1 MTLKQ
6 NLKNERQT
14 FGMVGRDP
22 KLQQIVQT
30 IRTAAPS
37 DASVLIEGEVGTGK
51 RLIAEAIH
59 AQSHRCSGPFI
70 RINCAAIPAE
80 LIEAEL
86 FGFRGD
92 FSKAYRDKC
101 GLIQAA
107 DGGSL
112 LLAEIAEMPAHLQ
125 TRLLRVLREHKLGL
139 LDDRFQ
145 IDVNFRLVTTTNH
158 STAALLKENLLR
170 KDLYFRISTIK
181 IRVPPLRERV
191 DDIPLLASH
200 FIERFKVQYN
210 RNIRGV
216 AKETASRLLHYDWP
230 GNICELESV
239 IEHAV
244 LFCSGDE
251 LLPECLPEHIESAR
265 CRNVAFVI
273 PSWMAMEDLEREA
286 IVQTLARTSGN
297 VKESARI
304 LHCPRPTFY
313 RKLKKFEIKFQR
325 DRSPSARKLAPS
337 I

>member
-1 MTLKQ
+1 MTHKQ
-6 NLKNERQT
+6 NLRSDLHS

-22 KLQQIVQT
+22 KLQQIIQT

-70 RINCAAIPAE
+70 SINCAEIPGE
-80 LIEAEL
+80 LIEAES
-86 FGFRGD
+86 FGFQDAFSAAPRSKRG
-92 FSKAYRDKC
+92 FVETAN
-101 GLIQAA
+101 
-107 DGGSL
+107 GGSL
-112 LLAEIAEMPAHLQ
+112 LLTEIAQMPAHLQ
-125 TRLLRVLREHKLGL
+125 IQLLRVLHERKLGRG
-139 LDDRFQ
+139 DDHVDN
-145 IDVNFRLVTTTNH
+145 DVNFRLIATTSL
-158 STAALLKENLLR
+158 STTVLLEENILR

-181 IRVPPLRERV
+181 ITVPPLRERV
-191 DDIPLLASH
+191 DDIMLLATH
-200 FIERFKVQYN
+200 FLKQFNIQYN

-216 AKETASRLLHYDWP
+216 TKEAASRLLQYAWP

-239 IEHAV
+239 IERAV

-251 LLPECLPEHIESAR
+251 LLPECLPEQFETPR
-265 CRNVAFVI
+265 CCKAAFVI
-273 PSWMAMEDLEREA
+273 PPWMPMEELEREA

-304 LHCPRPTFY
+304 LNCPRPTFY
-313 RKLKKFEIKFQR
+313 RKLKKFGIKFER
-325 DRSPSARKLAPS
+325 DRSSSARKLAPS

>member
-6 NLKNERQT
+6 NLRSDRQT

-70 RINCAAIPAE
+70 RINCAAIPAQ
-80 LIEAEL
+80 LIEADL
-86 FGFRGD
+86 FGFQGAFNAAQRG
-92 FSKAYRDKC
+92 KR
-101 GLIQAA
+101 GLIEAA
-107 DGGSL
+107 NGGSL

-125 TRLLRVLREHKLGL
+125 IRLLRVLHERKLGR
-139 LDDRFQ
+139 LDDHCD
-145 IDVNFRLVTTTNH
+145 IDVNFRLISTTSR
-158 STAALLKENLLR
+158 STAALLAENVLR

-181 IRVPPLRERV
+181 IKVPPLRERV
-191 DDIPLLASH
+191 DDILLLTTH
-200 FIERFKVQYN
+200 FLKRFNIQYD
-210 RNIRGV
+210 RAIRGV
-216 AKETASRLLHYDWP
+216 AKDAASRLLHHDWT
-230 GNICELESV
+230 GNVCELESV
-239 IEHAV
+239 IERAV

-251 LLPECLPEHIESAR
+251 LLPECLPEQFETPR
-265 CRNVAFVI
+265 CCNAAFVI
-273 PSWMAMEDLEREA
+273 PPWMPMEELEREA

-313 RKLKKFEIKFQR
+313 RKLKKFGIKFER
-325 DRSPSARKLAPS
+325 DRSPSARKPAPS

>member
-1 MTLKQ
+1 
-6 NLKNERQT
+6 
-14 FGMVGRDP
+14 
-22 KLQQIVQT
+22 
-30 IRTAAPS
+30 
-37 DASVLIEGEVGTGK
+37 VGTGK

-59 AQSHRCSGPFI
+59 AQSQRCSGPFI

-86 FGFRGD
+86 FGLHGV
-92 FSKAYRDKC
+92 FSEAHRDKC
-101 GLIQAA
+101 GLIQASN
-107 DGGSL
+107 GGSL

-125 TRLLRVLREHKLGL
+125 TRLLRVLHEHKLGL
-139 LDDRFQ
+139 LDDHFQ

-158 STAALLKENLLR
+158 STAALLKENVLR
-170 KDLYFRISTIK
+170 QDLYFRISTIK

-200 FIERFKVQYN
+200 FLERFKIQYN

-251 LLPECLPEHIESAR
+251 LLPECRSSLKLPAAATLRLLFHPGWRWKIWSVRQSCKRWHAPAATSKRVPGFFIVRAR
-265 CRNVAFVI
+265 RSI
-273 PSWMAMEDLEREA
+273 
-286 IVQTLARTSGN
+286 GN
-297 VKESARI
+297 
-304 LHCPRPTFY
+304 
-313 RKLKKFEIKFQR
+313 
-325 DRSPSARKLAPS
+325 
-337 I
+337 